1 MNCGKC
7 FGEIKKEE
15 VSVCPCNHVFHYN
28 CLNKEFEM
36 ISRCQCCGDE
46 GTYIYRYTYSNLVDD
61 VTNKIKRVEEIK
73 CSEEREKTFLKII
86 DEIIMS
92 LYDLEFEITGL
103 DVLRLML
110 LEKIDTE
117 IRYHKRN
124 KHITLAIKKL
134 RNLDELKKRRDI
146 ISCMGL
152 YVINEN

>member
-1 MNCGKC
+1 MM
-7 FGEIKKEE
+7 
-15 VSVCPCNHVFHYN
+15 
-28 CLNKEFEM
+28 L
-36 ISRCQCCGDE
+36 
-46 GTYIYRYTYSNLVDD
+46 
-61 VTNKIKRVEEIK
+61 TNKIKRVEEIK